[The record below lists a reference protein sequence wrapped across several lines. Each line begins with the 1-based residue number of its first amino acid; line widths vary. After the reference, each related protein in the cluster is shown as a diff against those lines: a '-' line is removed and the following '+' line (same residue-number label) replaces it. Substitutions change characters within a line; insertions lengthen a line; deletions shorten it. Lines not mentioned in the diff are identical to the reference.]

1 MLAVADISVPY
12 SDRLFATDASMQKGA
27 FTSLAI
33 HSAAAETLWLGGD
46 RKGAYTLLDNPARQ
60 QLRGLGVDVD
70 DRPIAEDFPGP
81 CKVLE
86 FAFDC

>member
-1 MLAVADISVPY
+1 
-12 SDRLFATDASMQKGA
+12 MQKGA